1 MIVFTRRRRRGMKR
15 LALAIGVI
23 VIAAACSSTN
33 PAGPA
38 PIAAGNASTA
48 DAKPSTGVPRTWVAH
63 LGGDNEV
70 PANPSKGQGQ
80 AIFKLSEDG
89 TTVSYRL
96 ISSNIEN
103 IVQAHIH
110 VVTAVGDPTT
120 LNGPISVFL
129 YGLVAP
135 GGGRHD
141 GVLATGEFTA
151 ANLTNT
157 GSTGVSTLAQ
167 LVAAMDGG
175 KTYVN
180 VHTSK
185 DAITGST
192 GVPGDIPGGEIR
204 GQIAT
209 AGH

>member
-1 MIVFTRRRRRGMKR
+1 MKR
-15 LALAIGVI
+15 LALAIGAS
-23 VIAAACSSTN
+23 VIAAACSSSS
-33 PAGPA
+33 PAGPG
-38 PIAAGNASTA
+38 PIAAGSTSTA
-48 DAKPSTGVPRTWVAH
+48 DAKPSTGVPMNWVAH

-89 TTVSYRL
+89 DTISYRL

-110 VVTAVGDPTT
+110 VVTATGDPTT

-135 GGGRHD
+135 GGGRHN
-141 GVLATGEFTA
+141 GVLAEGEFSTS
-151 ANLTNT
+151 NLTNQAT
-157 GSTGVSTLAQ
+157 TGVSTLAQ
-167 LVAAMDGG
+167 LVAAMDAG

-185 DAITGST
+185 DAISGST

-204 GQIAT
+204 GQISP